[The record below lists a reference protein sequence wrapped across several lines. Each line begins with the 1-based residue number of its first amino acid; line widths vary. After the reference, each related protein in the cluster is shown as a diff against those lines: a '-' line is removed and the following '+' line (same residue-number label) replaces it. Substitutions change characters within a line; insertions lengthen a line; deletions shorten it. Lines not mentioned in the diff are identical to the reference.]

1 MRPLFLPLLT
11 FFLLSISTLAS
22 AQGYTPIVGIPGM
35 ADNNSLSTEGY
46 VQALYKLSITAAC
59 LIALVKIIWAGV
71 KWTLSDVVTDKGSA
85 KKDIWSALF
94 GLLII
99 LCAVLVLNT
108 INPNLTK
115 LNIFGDAPS
124 LEDIEGTEPPPPR
137 TEVDQC
143 PTGTTYTLSVTGEVT
158 CVTSLPTLEE
168 DYRDDPDAGQAWCG
182 PTLTYNAVSN
192 TCDQIQEVYA
202 IPDYVLQSIEEN
214 ADGDAFWY
222 QQNGRNWCQSAYPGT
237 DFDVDNKTCVPDS
250 AF

>member
-1 MRPLFLPLLT
+1 MRFLPLTIML
-11 FFLLSISTLAS
+11 LYLSITTLAH

-35 ADNNSLSTEGY
+35 ADNSSLSTEGY

-85 KKDIWSALF
+85 KKDIWSALL

-99 LCAVLVLNT
+99 LCAVIVLNT
-108 INPNLTK
+108 INPELTK
-115 LNIFGDAPS
+115 LNIFGNAPS
-124 LEDIEGTEPPPPR
+124 LEDINAPEPLPPR

-143 PTGTTYTLSVTGEVT
+143 PSGTTYTVSVNGGVT
-158 CVTSLPTLEE
+158 CVTPLPPLEE
-168 DYRDDPDAGQAWCG
+168 DYRDEPNVGQAFCG
-182 PTLTYNAVSN
+182 LTLTYNATTN
-192 TCDQIQEVYA
+192 TCDVVQEVYT
-202 IPDYVLQSIEEN
+202 IPDSVLEKIEID

-222 QQNGRNWCQSAYPGT
+222 QQNGRNWCQSMHPGT
-237 DFDVDNKTCVPDS
+237 DFDVDNKTCVPDN

>member
-1 MRPLFLPLLT
+1 
-11 FFLLSISTLAS
+11 
-22 AQGYTPIVGIPGM
+22 M
-35 ADNNSLSTEGY
+35 ADNSSLSTEGY

-85 KKDIWSALF
+85 KKDIWSALL

-99 LCAVLVLNT
+99 LCAVIVLNT
-108 INPNLTK
+108 INPELTK
-115 LNIFGDAPS
+115 LNIFGNAPS
-124 LEDIEGTEPPPPR
+124 LEDINAPEPLPPR

-143 PTGTTYTLSVTGEVT
+143 PSGTVYTKAVDGTVT
-158 CVTSLPTLEE
+158 CVTALPPLDE
-168 DYRDDPDAGQAWCG
+168 DYTDTPDEGQAWCG
-182 PTLTYNAVSN
+182 PTLTYNPLTN
-192 TCDQIQEVYA
+192 TCDQIQEVYS
-202 IPDYVLQSIEEN
+202 IPDYVLQDIEEM

-237 DFDVDNKTCVPDS
+237 DFDVDNKTCVPEN